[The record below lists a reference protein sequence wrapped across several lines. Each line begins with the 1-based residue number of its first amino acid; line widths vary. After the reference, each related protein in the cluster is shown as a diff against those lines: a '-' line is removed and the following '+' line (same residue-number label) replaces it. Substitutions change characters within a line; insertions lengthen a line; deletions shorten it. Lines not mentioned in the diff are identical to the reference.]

1 MIVFEGK
8 ARVNENL
15 IEDFHSTLDYI
26 VSDPVTEEE
35 KTYIMEKF
43 KDMTGYEVIELTLI
57 ENIYDQT
64 EN

>member
-15 IEDFHSTLDYI
+15 IEDFHATLDYM

-35 KTYIMEKF
+35 KTYIIEKY
-43 KDMTGYEVIELTLI
+43 KDTTGHEVIELTLI